1 MLLKE
6 IEKNRN
12 SGFQIQTLVTPA
24 CLSVNSWEVR
34 QVHPFT
40 RYTSQTKCVIQHRLD
55 KISSLWC
62 HKELGLHCIPS
73 QVNGN
78 KSSLV
83 AGSEYWYRLPATL
96 VLIQMCGSHNKV
108 RFRSFFYALNTGIN
122 IYIFVLQ
129 SYRVSFFYFLEINS
143 EKLLH
148 RHLVWKIKF
157 WKRP

>member
-1 MLLKE
+1 MNPLSQDHNDSRRPWVSGLEFRSQDSTEVKQKQTFIFFFTDLLVLLKE

-40 RYTSQTKCVIQHRLD
+40 HYTSQTKCVIQHRLD

-78 KSSLV
+78 KSSQV

-108 RFRSFFYALNTGIN
+108 RFRSFFML
-122 IYIFVLQ
+122 
-129 SYRVSFFYFLEINS
+129 
-143 EKLLH
+143 
-148 RHLVWKIKF
+148 
-157 WKRP
+157 